1 MQSLEGKIG
10 AQKVLKTS
18 SLSLAV
24 KCLHKS
30 YKLVRGCSQLQFSL
44 CSAPTDYKA
53 EVWTTEVTES
63 KTEALNNSCWQY
75 RSGISSNSQIFQMF
89 SKQFLP
95 VRKRSP
101 SHWYML
107 DLPASDAKTWVNI
120 CIFACVYIMEP
131 ECCLKLSKSQFV
143 KQCVQGNSIRSQSC
157 YFSVGFLNLLRSQ
170 TLLRHHLIFTITCMC
185 SWISNCRN

>member
-63 KTEALNNSCWQY
+63 QRPRPWTIHADSTEVELAVTVKFSKCLV
-75 RSGISSNSQIFQMF
+75 SNSFQWEKGALLIDTCWIFQQVMQKLELIF
-89 SKQFLP
+89 VFLP
-95 VRKRSP
+95 VCTLWNQNVVWNSPNLNLSSNVCKGIVSDHKVAILVLDSLIYLEARHSWGIIWFLP
-101 SHWYML
+101 SH
-107 DLPASDAKTWVNI
+107 
-120 CIFACVYIMEP
+120 ACVH
-131 ECCLKLSKSQFV
+131 
-143 KQCVQGNSIRSQSC
+143 G
-157 YFSVGFLNLLRSQ
+157 
-170 TLLRHHLIFTITCMC
+170 
-185 SWISNCRN
+185 